1 MSGVCGWIGGPLD
14 DPAAVI
20 ERMGAC
26 LTRFD
31 RAPLACRSGAGYG
44 LAAAGLGKTAWLLER
59 DGCVLALQGH
69 PRWRGKGETSRGAA
83 ACEQFLEAYRMK
95 GADAL
100 DSLQGDFVL
109 AVIDSARAQTL
120 LAVDR
125 AGIRNLIFRQTAAG
139 LVFASSADALAAHP
153 AVDGAIDPQAIY
165 NYVYFHMVPGPG
177 TVYRG
182 VQRLLPGQCLVRNG
196 AGTLV
201 KTYWE
206 MHFSEE
212 GGGSVAD
219 FKPGFVSALRE
230 AVAAAAD
237 GAPCGAFLSGGTDS
251 STISG
256 FLGQVSGAPARTF
269 SIGFDAAGYDEMEYA
284 RIAAR
289 HFGTEHHEYYVR
301 PDDVVAAISLIARIY
316 DQPFGNAS
324 AVPTYYC
331 AKLARDTGVA
341 LMLGGDG
348 GDELFGGNARY
359 AKQQRFDLY
368 GRVPAVL
375 RQGVLEP
382 LLLGLP
388 GVGSLPLARKA
399 QSYIRQASMPMP
411 ARYESYNLLERL
423 GPENVFTGDFLASV
437 DRAAPLTL
445 MGHVYG
451 NAHAHSLINRMLALD
466 AKFTLAD
473 NDLPKV
479 TRMCELA
486 GVDVAF
492 PMLHE
497 SVVDLSLALPPRLK
511 LKGTRLRYFFKE
523 ALRGFLPEEIITKE
537 KHGFGLPVG
546 LWLRDH
552 APLRALADDALD
564 GLRQRRIVRPEFVGS
579 VLSSHLQ
586 AHPAYYGTMIWVLM
600 MLELWFRSRA
610 TSL

>member
-1 MSGVCGWIGGPLD
+1 
-14 DPAAVI
+14 
-20 ERMGAC
+20 
-26 LTRFD
+26 
-31 RAPLACRSGAGYG
+31 
-44 LAAAGLGKTAWLLER
+44 
-59 DGCVLALQGH
+59 
-69 PRWRGKGETSRGAA
+69 
-83 ACEQFLEAYRMK
+83 MK